1 MTHASLPRFSSAQLR
16 QLDNAGTL
24 ALRVLAFGRAIIGAT
39 MLYSRFALRCAL
51 LRWDTLRLHLRLWM
65 LGSLMTHLR
74 LWWTLWTH
82 LRLRWTLR
90 MHLRLRGTLRMHLS
104 LR

>member
-1 MTHASLPRFSSAQLR
+1 MPHFSSLQLR
-16 QLDNAGTL
+16 QFDNAGTL
-24 ALRVLAFGRAIIGAT
+24 ALRVLAFGRAIIGAA

-51 LRWDTLRLHLRLWM
+51 LRWDTLRLQLRLWM
-65 LGSLMTHLR
+65 LASLL
-74 LWWTLWTH
+74 TH

-90 MHLRLRGTLRMHLS
+90 MHLRLRWTLRTHLR